1 MGAFVGLA
9 GKALKAVLKIALF
22 CGLAWFLIPF
32 GVWLATEL
40 ITGKYLEQ
48 VPVMNT
54 VCNILWYMC
63 YGFAPLTLIQNIIR
77 VIKKDQ
83 SFSWIRLIMN
93 RKEQKG
99 FEAKLGGDAVAL
111 KTAKDLSGVVFG
123 KQGGKYATMPETTD
137 GHVLIVGGAGSGKT
151 AAVAIP
157 TLMSWK
163 ERVFAI
169 DIKGEL
175 YAKTKKA
182 RGEAQIKVFNP
193 TDTTAYGYD
202 PFYMLK
208 NADDIS
214 SAARQLAM
222 SIVPLPADVK
232 DPFWIKGAQNML
244 CENAPKEYQDR
255 QTLWNAVEQIE
266 KSSKAQ
272 LAREYEV
279 ALPVELSREEQIKL
293 VRDFAKE
300 NFVDNGMCVDFSIH
314 DKEDGNPHAHIMLT
328 TRPIEQDNSW
338 EVKQRKEYIL
348 DKKGQKQYDKKKQT
362 YKCKTVK
369 TTNWDSKE
377 FLQRSRESWAEKVN
391 QELEKKSLPQRVD
404 HRSFK
409 EQGIEKI
416 PTQHIGVSANAMEKR
431 GIESQR
437 GNENREIKKA
447 NGQIQ
452 TIEILEKQTQKE
464 IAFIREDI
472 SWNRHHEEIAKIEEQ
487 IPKAAGNEKVL
498 LSVQAGLLKLYD
510 KAKLIE
516 PTKTSEGR
524 TIEIDGRK
532 VPYFEY
538 HKNKLVGDISF
549 AQDKVKGYLDM
560 LAQQRQEAPQEQG
573 GFAAR
578 REVFKQQEAPQ
589 EKLKIDT
596 AYVER
601 MAQQLATVRNEFV
614 RETVNSHERTRY
626 QPNPIYARQANEIES
641 VAKTVAEQSRTIEAF
656 KAERDKLGM
665 FKGKEKKEIQGKID
679 NFERLRRSNL
689 DKLKALGVS
698 NLSKADE
705 AAKEKRTL
713 AAQEQEKAQAA
724 RRNEGAGSRAEEAK
738 QVFLEAAKRIPAD
751 QRQAVLERME
761 QYNSHEAGGMEVFK
775 AEIEARRVLDSALK
789 EQTQDRE
796 HEKTKVKGRGRTD

>member
-1 MGAFVGLA
+1 MAIYHCHCKIISRGQGRSAVGAAAYRSGEKLYNEYD
-9 GKALKAVLKIALF
+9 GIEHDY
-22 CGLAWFLIPF
+22 
-32 GVWLATEL
+32 T
-40 ITGKYLEQ
+40 
-48 VPVMNT
+48 
-54 VCNILWYMC
+54 
-63 YGFAPLTLIQNIIR
+63 
-77 VIKKDQ
+77 KK
-83 SFSWIRLIMN
+83 
-93 RKEQKG
+93 G
-99 FEAKLGGDAVAL
+99 
-111 KTAKDLSGVVFG
+111 GVVYSEF
-123 KQGGKYATMPETTD
+123 
-137 GHVLIVGGAGSGKT
+137 
-151 AAVAIP
+151 
-157 TLMSWK
+157 
-163 ERVFAI
+163 
-169 DIKGEL
+169 
-175 YAKTKKA
+175 
-182 RGEAQIKVFNP
+182 
-193 TDTTAYGYD
+193 
-202 PFYMLK
+202 
-208 NADDIS
+208 
-214 SAARQLAM
+214 
-222 SIVPLPADVK
+222 
-232 DPFWIKGAQNML
+232 ML

-338 EVKQRKEYIL
+338 GVKQRKEYIL
-348 DKKGQKQYDKKKQT
+348 DKKGQTQYDKKKQT

-472 SWNRHHEEIAKIEEQ
+472 SWNRHHEEIAKIEEML
-487 IPKAAGNEKVL
+487 PKAAGNEKVL

-524 TIEIDGRK
+524 TVEFDGRK
-532 VPYFEY
+532 IPYFEY

-549 AQDKVKGYLDM
+549 AQDKVKGYLET
-560 LAQQRQEAPQEQG
+560 LERQRQEEPKEKAQEQG

-578 REVFKQQEAPQ
+578 REAFKQQETPQQ
-589 EKLKIDT
+589 EKAKIDT
-596 AYVER
+596 AYVDK

-614 RETVNSHERTRY
+614 RETVSSNERTSY

-641 VAKTVAEQSRTIEAF
+641 LAKTVTEQSRTIEAF

-689 DKLKALGVS
+689 DKLKALGVPD
-698 NLSKADE
+698 LSKADE
-705 AAKEKRTL
+705 AVKEKRTL
-713 AAQEQEKAQAA
+713 AAQEQKKAQAA
-724 RRNEGAGSRAEEAK
+724 EKNKGAGSRAEEAK
-738 QVFLEAAKRIPAD
+738 QVFLEVAKQIPAD

-761 QYNSHEAGGMEVFK
+761 QYKDVPEAGRLEVFK
-775 AEIEARRVLDSALK
+775 AQAEARRVLDSALK

-796 HEKTKVKGRGRTD
+796 HEKTKIKGRGRAD

>member
-1 MGAFVGLA
+1 MAIYSCECKVFGRAKGQSAV
-9 GKALKAVLKIALF
+9 GKAAYRSGEK
-22 CGLAWFLIPF
+22 
-32 GVWLATEL
+32 
-40 ITGKYLEQ
+40 
-48 VPVMNT
+48 
-54 VCNILWYMC
+54 
-63 YGFAPLTLIQNIIR
+63 LTNEYDGMTHDYT
-77 VIKKDQ
+77 KK
-83 SFSWIRLIMN
+83 
-93 RKEQKG
+93 G
-99 FEAKLGGDAVAL
+99 
-111 KTAKDLSGVVFG
+111 GVV
-123 KQGGKYATMPETTD
+123 YSE
-137 GHVLIVGGAGSGKT
+137 I
-151 AAVAIP
+151 
-157 TLMSWK
+157 
-163 ERVFAI
+163 
-169 DIKGEL
+169 
-175 YAKTKKA
+175 
-182 RGEAQIKVFNP
+182 
-193 TDTTAYGYD
+193 
-202 PFYMLK
+202 
-208 NADDIS
+208 
-214 SAARQLAM
+214 
-222 SIVPLPADVK
+222 
-232 DPFWIKGAQNML
+232 ML

-255 QTLWNAVEQIE
+255 VTLWNAVEKVE
-266 KSSKAQ
+266 KDNGAR
-272 LAREYEV
+272 LAREYRVCLQMEFTLEENIEV
-279 ALPVELSREEQIKL
+279 
-293 VRDFAKE
+293 VRKYIKE
-300 NFVDNGMCVDFSIH
+300 NFTDKGMIADYSIH
-314 DKEDGNPHAHIMLT
+314 DKNDGNPHAHIMLT
-328 TRPIEQDNSW
+328 MRPLDEKGKWQAKMEKVYICKNAAGEEKEFTAKELKSQPNGEW
-338 EVKQRKEYIL
+338 EKQLPYYKNGNVKSRPVYLTKTQAESDIKYKDYCRVKGKNDPKKSKEDRVNPII
-348 DKKGQKQYDKKKQT
+348 QQ
-362 YKCKTVK
+362 
-369 TTNWDSKE
+369 WDSTE
-377 FLQRSRESWAEKVN
+377 ILNSCRENWAKINNEKF
-391 QELEKKSLPQRVD
+391 EEKGLNIRISHLSL
-404 HRSFK
+404 K
-409 EQGIEKI
+409 EQGIDRI
-416 PTQHIGVSANAMEKR
+416 PTIHEGAARNMEKR
-431 GIESQR
+431 GIETER
-437 GNENREIKKA
+437 GNINREIKQA
-447 NGQIQ
+447 NGQMQ

-549 AQDKVKGYLDM
+549 AQDKVKGYIDM

-589 EKLKIDT
+589 EKPKIDT

-614 RETVNSHERTRY
+614 RETVNSHERTNY

-641 VAKTVAEQSRTIEAF
+641 IAKTVAEQSRTIEAF

-698 NLSKADE
+698 DLSKADE

-738 QVFLEAAKRIPAD
+738 KVFLEVAKRIPAD
-751 QRQAVLERME
+751 QRQTVLERME
-761 QYNSHEAGGMEVFK
+761 QYNSHEAGGIEVFK

-789 EQTQDRE
+789 EQIQDRE

>member
-1 MGAFVGLA
+1 MAIYHCHCKIISRGQGRSAVGAAAYRSGE
-9 GKALKAVLKIALF
+9 KLKN
-22 CGLAWFLIPF
+22 
-32 GVWLATEL
+32 E
-40 ITGKYLEQ
+40 Y
-48 VPVMNT
+48 
-54 VCNILWYMC
+54 
-63 YGFAPLTLIQNIIR
+63 
-77 VIKKDQ
+77 
-83 SFSWIRLIMN
+83 
-93 RKEQKG
+93 
-99 FEAKLGGDAVAL
+99 
-111 KTAKDLSGVVFG
+111 
-123 KQGGKYATMPETTD
+123 D
-137 GHVLIVGGAGSGKT
+137 GIEH
-151 AAVAIP
+151 
-157 TLMSWK
+157 
-163 ERVFAI
+163 
-169 DIKGEL
+169 D
-175 YAKTKKA
+175 YTKK
-182 RGEAQIKVFNP
+182 GGV
-193 TDTTAYGYD
+193 AYSE
-202 PFYMLK
+202 
-208 NADDIS
+208 I
-214 SAARQLAM
+214 
-222 SIVPLPADVK
+222 
-232 DPFWIKGAQNML
+232 ML
-244 CENAPKEYQDR
+244 CENALKEYQDR
-255 QTLWNAVEQIE
+255 ATLWNAVEQAE
-266 KSSKAQ
+266 KGSRAQ

-279 ALPVELSREEQIKL
+279 ALPVELSREEQIQL

-300 NFVDNGMCVDFSIH
+300 NFVDKGMCVDFSIH

-328 TRPIEQDNSW
+328 TRPIEKDGTWGAKATN
-338 EVKQRKEYIL
+338 EYVL
-348 DKKGQKQYDKKKQT
+348 DKNGERILQKIDKQNRKI
-362 YKCKTVK
+362 YKRVK
-369 TTNWDSKE
+369 IETTDWNTKE
-377 FLQRSRESWAEKVN
+377 FLQRSRSSWAEKVN
-391 QELEKKSLPQRVD
+391 QELEKKNLPQRVD

-437 GNENREIKKA
+437 GNENREIKQA

-524 TIEIDGRK
+524 TIEIDGRQ

-560 LAQQRQEAPQEQG
+560 LAQQRREAPQEKTQEQG

-578 REVFKQQEAPQ
+578 REAFKQQEAPQ
-589 EKLKIDT
+589 EKPKIDT
-596 AYVER
+596 AYVDR

-614 RETVNSHERTRY
+614 RETVNSHERTSY

-641 VAKTVAEQSRTIEAF
+641 LAKTVAEQSRTIETF
-656 KAERDKLGM
+656 KAERDKLGV

-698 NLSKADE
+698 DLSKADE
-705 AAKEKRTL
+705 AVKEKRTL

-738 QVFLEAAKRIPAD
+738 QVFLEVAKRIPAD

-761 QYNSHEAGGMEVFK
+761 QYKDVPKAGRMEVFK
-775 AEIEARRVLDSALK
+775 AQAEARRVLDSALK

>member
-1 MGAFVGLA
+1 MAIYHCHCKIISRGQGRSAVGAAAYRSGE
-9 GKALKAVLKIALF
+9 KLKN
-22 CGLAWFLIPF
+22 
-32 GVWLATEL
+32 E
-40 ITGKYLEQ
+40 Y
-48 VPVMNT
+48 
-54 VCNILWYMC
+54 
-63 YGFAPLTLIQNIIR
+63 
-77 VIKKDQ
+77 
-83 SFSWIRLIMN
+83 
-93 RKEQKG
+93 
-99 FEAKLGGDAVAL
+99 
-111 KTAKDLSGVVFG
+111 
-123 KQGGKYATMPETTD
+123 D
-137 GHVLIVGGAGSGKT
+137 GIEH
-151 AAVAIP
+151 
-157 TLMSWK
+157 
-163 ERVFAI
+163 
-169 DIKGEL
+169 D
-175 YAKTKKA
+175 YTKK
-182 RGEAQIKVFNP
+182 GGV
-193 TDTTAYGYD
+193 AYSE
-202 PFYMLK
+202 
-208 NADDIS
+208 I
-214 SAARQLAM
+214 
-222 SIVPLPADVK
+222 
-232 DPFWIKGAQNML
+232 ML

-255 QTLWNAVEQIE
+255 ATLWNEVEQAE
-266 KSSKAQ
+266 KGSRAQ

-279 ALPVELSREEQIKL
+279 ALPVELSREEQIQL

-328 TRPIEQDNSW
+328 TRPIEKDGTWGAKATN
-338 EVKQRKEYIL
+338 EYVL
-348 DKKGQKQYDKKKQT
+348 DKNGERILQKIDKQNRKI
-362 YKCKTVK
+362 YKRVK
-369 TTNWDSKE
+369 IETTDWNTKE

-391 QELEKKSLPQRVD
+391 QELEKKSLPQRID

-524 TIEIDGRK
+524 NIEIDGRK

-560 LAQQRQEAPQEQG
+560 LAQQRQEAQQEQG

-578 REVFKQQEAPQ
+578 REAFKQQEAPQ
-589 EKLKIDT
+589 EKPKIDT

-614 RETVNSHERTRY
+614 RETVNSHERTNY

-641 VAKTVAEQSRTIEAF
+641 IAKTVAEQSRTIEAF

-698 NLSKADE
+698 DLSKADE

-738 QVFLEAAKRIPAD
+738 QVFLEVAKRIPAD

-789 EQTQDRE
+789 EQIQDRE

>member
-1 MGAFVGLA
+1 MAIYHCHCKIISRGQGRSAVGAAAYRSG
-9 GKALKAVLKIALF
+9 
-22 CGLAWFLIPF
+22 
-32 GVWLATEL
+32 E
-40 ITGKYLEQ
+40 
-48 VPVMNT
+48 
-54 VCNILWYMC
+54 
-63 YGFAPLTLIQNIIR
+63 
-77 VIKKDQ
+77 
-83 SFSWIRLIMN
+83 
-93 RKEQKG
+93 
-99 FEAKLGGDAVAL
+99 KL
-111 KTAKDLSGVVFG
+111 
-123 KQGGKYATMPETTD
+123 YNEYD
-137 GHVLIVGGAGSGKT
+137 GIEH
-151 AAVAIP
+151 
-157 TLMSWK
+157 
-163 ERVFAI
+163 
-169 DIKGEL
+169 D
-175 YAKTKKA
+175 YTKK
-182 RGEAQIKVFNP
+182 GGV
-193 TDTTAYGYD
+193 AYSE
-202 PFYMLK
+202 
-208 NADDIS
+208 I
-214 SAARQLAM
+214 
-222 SIVPLPADVK
+222 
-232 DPFWIKGAQNML
+232 ML

-328 TRPIEQDNSW
+328 TRPIEQDGSW
-338 EVKQRKEYIL
+338 GVKQRKEYIL
-348 DKKGQKQYDKKKQT
+348 DKNGQKQYDKKKQT

-377 FLQRSRESWAEKVN
+377 FLQRSRESWSEKVN
-391 QELEKKSLPQRVD
+391 QELERKNVPQRVD
-404 HRSFK
+404 HRSYK

-452 TIEILEKQTQKE
+452 TIEILERQTQKE

-472 SWNRHHEEIAKIEEQ
+472 SWNRHHEEIAKIEEM
-487 IPKAAGNEKVL
+487 IPKAAGDEKVL

-524 TIEIDGRK
+524 TVEIDGRK
-532 VPYFEY
+532 IPYFEY

-549 AQDKVKGYLDM
+549 AQDKVKGYLET
-560 LAQQRQEAPQEQG
+560 LERQRQEVPKEKTQEQG

-578 REVFKQQEAPQ
+578 REAFKQQETPQQ
-589 EKLKIDT
+589 EKAKIDT
-596 AYVER
+596 AYVDK

-614 RETVNSHERTRY
+614 RETVSSNERTSY

-641 VAKTVAEQSRTIEAF
+641 LAKTVTEQSRTIEAF
-656 KAERDKLGM
+656 KAERDKLGV

-689 DKLKALGVS
+689 DKLKALGVPD
-698 NLSKADE
+698 LSKADE
-705 AAKEKRTL
+705 AVKEKRTL
-713 AAQEQEKAQAA
+713 AAQEQKKAQAA
-724 RRNEGAGSRAEEAK
+724 EKNKGAGSRAEEAK
-738 QVFLEAAKRIPAD
+738 QVFLEVAKQIPAD
-751 QRQAVLERME
+751 QRKAVLERME
-761 QYNSHEAGGMEVFK
+761 QYKDVPEAGRLEVFK
-775 AEIEARRVLDSALK
+775 AQAEARRVLDSALK

>member
-1 MGAFVGLA
+1 MAIYSCECKVFGRAKGQSAV
-9 GKALKAVLKIALF
+9 GKAAYRSGEK
-22 CGLAWFLIPF
+22 
-32 GVWLATEL
+32 
-40 ITGKYLEQ
+40 
-48 VPVMNT
+48 
-54 VCNILWYMC
+54 
-63 YGFAPLTLIQNIIR
+63 LTNEYDGMTHDYT
-77 VIKKDQ
+77 KK
-83 SFSWIRLIMN
+83 
-93 RKEQKG
+93 G
-99 FEAKLGGDAVAL
+99 
-111 KTAKDLSGVVFG
+111 GVV
-123 KQGGKYATMPETTD
+123 YSE
-137 GHVLIVGGAGSGKT
+137 I
-151 AAVAIP
+151 
-157 TLMSWK
+157 
-163 ERVFAI
+163 
-169 DIKGEL
+169 
-175 YAKTKKA
+175 
-182 RGEAQIKVFNP
+182 
-193 TDTTAYGYD
+193 
-202 PFYMLK
+202 
-208 NADDIS
+208 
-214 SAARQLAM
+214 
-222 SIVPLPADVK
+222 
-232 DPFWIKGAQNML
+232 ML

-255 QTLWNAVEQIE
+255 VTLWNAVEKVE
-266 KSSKAQ
+266 KDNGAR
-272 LAREYEV
+272 LAREYRVCLQREFTLEENIEV
-279 ALPVELSREEQIKL
+279 
-293 VRDFAKE
+293 VRKYIKE
-300 NFVDNGMCVDFSIH
+300 NFTDKGIIADYSIH
-314 DKEDGNPHAHIMLT
+314 DKNDGNPHAHIMLT
-328 TRPIEQDNSW
+328 MRPLDEKGKWQAKMEKVYICKNAAGEEKEFTAKELKSQPNGEW
-338 EVKQRKEYIL
+338 EKQLPYYKNGNVKSRPVYLTKTQAESDLKYKDYCRVKGKNDPKKSKEDRVNPII
-348 DKKGQKQYDKKKQT
+348 QQ
-362 YKCKTVK
+362 
-369 TTNWDSKE
+369 WDSTE
-377 FLQRSRESWAEKVN
+377 TLNSCRENWAKINNEKF
-391 QELEKKSLPQRVD
+391 EEKGLNIRISHLSL
-404 HRSFK
+404 K
-409 EQGIEKI
+409 EQGIDRI
-416 PTQHIGVSANAMEKR
+416 PTIHEGAARNMEKR
-431 GIESQR
+431 GIETER
-437 GNENREIKKA
+437 GNINREIKQA
-447 NGQIQ
+447 NGQMQ

-524 TIEIDGRK
+524 TVEFDGRK
-532 VPYFEY
+532 IPYFEY

-549 AQDKVKGYLDM
+549 AQDKVKGYLET

-589 EKLKIDT
+589 EKPKIDT

-614 RETVNSHERTRY
+614 RETVNSHERTNY

-641 VAKTVAEQSRTIEAF
+641 IAKTVAEQSRTIEAF

-698 NLSKADE
+698 DLSKADE

-738 QVFLEAAKRIPAD
+738 KVFLEVVKRIPAD
-751 QRQAVLERME
+751 QRQTVLERME

-789 EQTQDRE
+789 EQIQDRE

>member
-1 MGAFVGLA
+1 MAIYHCHCKIISRGQGRSAVGAAAYRSGEKLYNEYD
-9 GKALKAVLKIALF
+9 GIEHDY
-22 CGLAWFLIPF
+22 
-32 GVWLATEL
+32 T
-40 ITGKYLEQ
+40 
-48 VPVMNT
+48 
-54 VCNILWYMC
+54 
-63 YGFAPLTLIQNIIR
+63 
-77 VIKKDQ
+77 KK
-83 SFSWIRLIMN
+83 
-93 RKEQKG
+93 G
-99 FEAKLGGDAVAL
+99 
-111 KTAKDLSGVVFG
+111 GVV
-123 KQGGKYATMPETTD
+123 YSE
-137 GHVLIVGGAGSGKT
+137 I
-151 AAVAIP
+151 
-157 TLMSWK
+157 
-163 ERVFAI
+163 
-169 DIKGEL
+169 
-175 YAKTKKA
+175 
-182 RGEAQIKVFNP
+182 
-193 TDTTAYGYD
+193 
-202 PFYMLK
+202 
-208 NADDIS
+208 
-214 SAARQLAM
+214 
-222 SIVPLPADVK
+222 
-232 DPFWIKGAQNML
+232 ML

-300 NFVDNGMCVDFSIH
+300 NFVYNGMCVDFSIH

-338 EVKQRKEYIL
+338 GVKQRKEYIL
-348 DKKGQKQYDKKKQT
+348 DKNGQKQYDKKKQT

-391 QELEKKSLPQRVD
+391 QELERKNVPQRVD
-404 HRSFK
+404 HRSYN
-409 EQGIEKI
+409 EQGIEQI

-472 SWNRHHEEIAKIEEQ
+472 SWNRHHEEIAKIEEML
-487 IPKAAGNEKVL
+487 PKAAGNEKVL

-524 TIEIDGRK
+524 TVEFDGRK
-532 VPYFEY
+532 IPYFEY

-549 AQDKVKGYLDM
+549 AQDKVKGYLET
-560 LAQQRQEAPQEQG
+560 LERQRQEEPKEKAQEQG

-578 REVFKQQEAPQ
+578 REAFKQQETPQQ
-589 EKLKIDT
+589 EKAKIDT
-596 AYVER
+596 AYVDK

-614 RETVNSHERTRY
+614 RETVSSNERTSY

-641 VAKTVAEQSRTIEAF
+641 LAKTVTEQSRTIEAF

-689 DKLKALGVS
+689 DKLKALGVPD
-698 NLSKADE
+698 LSKADE
-705 AAKEKRTL
+705 AVKEKRTL
-713 AAQEQEKAQAA
+713 AAQEQKKAQAA
-724 RRNEGAGSRAEEAK
+724 EKNKGAGSRAEEAK
-738 QVFLEAAKRIPAD
+738 QVFLEVAKQIPAD

-761 QYNSHEAGGMEVFK
+761 QYKDVPEAGRLEVFK
-775 AEIEARRVLDSALK
+775 AQAEARRVLDSALK

-796 HEKTKVKGRGRTD
+796 HEKTKIKGRGRAD

>member
-63 YGFAPLTLIQNIIR
+63 YGFAPLTLIQNSIR

-244 CENAPKEYQDR
+244 TGFLIYFQGLGESFSSTMKYIKSIPTKE
-255 QTLWNAVEQIE
+255 LIEQIVADTNE
-266 KSSKAQ
+266 KAKMEIMQFSGMDDKTLSGVYA
-272 LAREYEV
+272 
-279 ALPVELSREEQIKL
+279 ELSNHITVFATSDDLQRALSGEGACITPADLESGYDIYCCIPEHKLDEWKDLLGMMCNQFLKSFERRAEGNTTPILFLIDEFPRLGKIEAISNGLATLRSKKIHISLIVQSKSQLNAIYGKDVAEVIADNCSYKAILKASEPTTQEWCSKL
-293 VRDFAKE
+293 V
-300 NFVDNGMCVDFSIH
+300 G
-314 DKEDGNPHAHIMLT
+314 T
-328 TRPIEQDNSW
+328 
-338 EVKQRKEYIL
+338 
-348 DKKGQKQYDKKKQT
+348 YDKKKVSSN
-362 YKCKTVK
+362 YNADIMGVGKG
-369 TTNWDSKE
+369 
-377 FLQRSRESWAEKVN
+377 
-391 QELEKKSLPQRVD
+391 
-404 HRSFK
+404 
-409 EQGIEKI
+409 QGTSSSTE
-416 PTQHIGVSANAMEKR
+416 EKR
-431 GIESQR
+431 I
-437 GNENREIKKA
+437 IKPEEFAYLQDVVCVFPNGYKRLQKA
-447 NGQIQ
+447 NYY
-452 TIEILEKQTQKE
+452 
-464 IAFIREDI
+464 ED
-472 SWNRHHEEIAKIEEQ
+472 S
-487 IPKAAGNEKVL
+487 
-498 LSVQAGLLKLYD
+498 
-510 KAKLIE
+510 
-516 PTKTSEGR
+516 TFTS
-524 TIEIDGRK
+524 K
-532 VPYFEY
+532 
-538 HKNKLVGDISF
+538 
-549 AQDKVKGYLDM
+549 M
-560 LAQQRQEAPQEQG
+560 
-573 GFAAR
+573 
-578 REVFKQQEAPQ
+578 
-589 EKLKIDT
+589 
-596 AYVER
+596 
-601 MAQQLATVRNEFV
+601 
-614 RETVNSHERTRY
+614 
-626 QPNPIYARQANEIES
+626 
-641 VAKTVAEQSRTIEAF
+641 
-656 KAERDKLGM
+656 
-665 FKGKEKKEIQGKID
+665 
-679 NFERLRRSNL
+679 
-689 DKLKALGVS
+689 
-698 NLSKADE
+698 
-705 AAKEKRTL
+705 
-713 AAQEQEKAQAA
+713 
-724 RRNEGAGSRAEEAK
+724 
-738 QVFLEAAKRIPAD
+738 
-751 QRQAVLERME
+751 
-761 QYNSHEAGGMEVFK
+761 
-775 AEIEARRVLDSALK
+775 
-789 EQTQDRE
+789 
-796 HEKTKVKGRGRTD
+796 

>member
-1 MGAFVGLA
+1 MYN
-9 GKALKAVLKIALF
+9 
-22 CGLAWFLIPF
+22 
-32 GVWLATEL
+32 E
-40 ITGKYLEQ
+40 Y
-48 VPVMNT
+48 
-54 VCNILWYMC
+54 
-63 YGFAPLTLIQNIIR
+63 
-77 VIKKDQ
+77 
-83 SFSWIRLIMN
+83 
-93 RKEQKG
+93 
-99 FEAKLGGDAVAL
+99 
-111 KTAKDLSGVVFG
+111 
-123 KQGGKYATMPETTD
+123 D
-137 GHVLIVGGAGSGKT
+137 GIEH
-151 AAVAIP
+151 
-157 TLMSWK
+157 
-163 ERVFAI
+163 
-169 DIKGEL
+169 D
-175 YAKTKKA
+175 YTKK
-182 RGEAQIKVFNP
+182 GGV
-193 TDTTAYGYD
+193 AYSE
-202 PFYMLK
+202 
-208 NADDIS
+208 I
-214 SAARQLAM
+214 
-222 SIVPLPADVK
+222 
-232 DPFWIKGAQNML
+232 ML

-328 TRPIEQDNSW
+328 TRPIEQDGSW
-338 EVKQRKEYIL
+338 GVKQRKEYIL
-348 DKKGQKQYDKKKQT
+348 DKNGQKQYDKKKQT

-377 FLQRSRESWAEKVN
+377 FLQRSRESWSEKVN
-391 QELEKKSLPQRVD
+391 QELERKNVPQRVD
-404 HRSFK
+404 HRSYK

-472 SWNRHHEEIAKIEEQ
+472 SWNRHHEEIAKIEEM

-524 TIEIDGRK
+524 TVEIDGRK
-532 VPYFEY
+532 IPYFEY

-549 AQDKVKGYLDM
+549 AQDKVKGYLET
-560 LAQQRQEAPQEQG
+560 LERQRQEVPKEKTQEQG

-578 REVFKQQEAPQ
+578 REAFKQQETPQQ
-589 EKLKIDT
+589 EKAKIDT
-596 AYVER
+596 AYVDK

-614 RETVNSHERTRY
+614 RETVSSNERTSY

-641 VAKTVAEQSRTIEAF
+641 LAKTVTEQSRTIEAF

-689 DKLKALGVS
+689 DKLKALGVPD
-698 NLSKADE
+698 LSKADE
-705 AAKEKRTL
+705 AVKEKRTL
-713 AAQEQEKAQAA
+713 AAQEQKKAQAA
-724 RRNEGAGSRAEEAK
+724 EKNKGAGSRAEEAK
-738 QVFLEAAKRIPAD
+738 QVFLEVAKQIPAD
-751 QRQAVLERME
+751 QRKAVLERME
-761 QYNSHEAGGMEVFK
+761 QYKDVPEAGRLEVFK
-775 AEIEARRVLDSALK
+775 AQAEARRVLDSALK

>member
-1 MGAFVGLA
+1 MAIYHCHCKIISRGQGRSAVGAAAYRSGEKLYNEYD
-9 GKALKAVLKIALF
+9 GIEHDY
-22 CGLAWFLIPF
+22 
-32 GVWLATEL
+32 T
-40 ITGKYLEQ
+40 
-48 VPVMNT
+48 
-54 VCNILWYMC
+54 
-63 YGFAPLTLIQNIIR
+63 
-77 VIKKDQ
+77 KK
-83 SFSWIRLIMN
+83 
-93 RKEQKG
+93 G
-99 FEAKLGGDAVAL
+99 
-111 KTAKDLSGVVFG
+111 GVV
-123 KQGGKYATMPETTD
+123 YSE
-137 GHVLIVGGAGSGKT
+137 I
-151 AAVAIP
+151 
-157 TLMSWK
+157 
-163 ERVFAI
+163 
-169 DIKGEL
+169 
-175 YAKTKKA
+175 
-182 RGEAQIKVFNP
+182 
-193 TDTTAYGYD
+193 
-202 PFYMLK
+202 
-208 NADDIS
+208 
-214 SAARQLAM
+214 
-222 SIVPLPADVK
+222 
-232 DPFWIKGAQNML
+232 ML

-338 EVKQRKEYIL
+338 GVKQRKEYIL
-348 DKKGQKQYDKKKQT
+348 DKNGQKQYDKKKQT

-391 QELEKKSLPQRVD
+391 QELEKKNLPQRID

-464 IAFIREDI
+464 IANIKDDI
-472 SWNRHHEEIAKIEEQ
+472 TWNKRHEQ
-487 IPKAAGNEKVL
+487 ITELEKLIPKAAGNEKVL
-498 LSVQAGLLKLYD
+498 LQIQTGLLKAYD
-510 KAKLIE
+510 EAKLIE
-516 PTKTSEGR
+516 PTKTSKER
-524 TIEIDGRK
+524 TVEYDLRK
-532 VPYFEY
+532 IPYHEY

-549 AQDKVKGYLDM
+549 AQDKVKDYLDM
-560 LAQQRQEAPQEQG
+560 LAQQRQEVPQEKTQEQG

-578 REVFKQQEAPQ
+578 REAFKQQEAPQ
-589 EKLKIDT
+589 EKPKIDT

-614 RETVNSHERTRY
+614 KETVNSHERTSY

-641 VAKTVAEQSRTIEAF
+641 LSKTVAEQSRTIEAF
-656 KAERDKLGM
+656 KAERDKLGV

-698 NLSKADE
+698 DLSKADE
-705 AAKEKRTL
+705 AIKEKRTL
-713 AAQEQEKAQAA
+713 AAQEQAKAQAA
-724 RRNEGAGSRAEEAK
+724 RQNEGAGSRAEEAK
-738 QVFLEAAKRIPAD
+738 QVFLEVVKRIPAD
-751 QRQAVLERME
+751 QRQAVLESME
-761 QYNSHEAGGMEVFK
+761 QYKDVPEAGRMEVFK
-775 AEIEARRVLDSALK
+775 AQAEARRVLDSALK
-789 EQTQDRE
+789 EKTQDRE
-796 HEKTKVKGRGRTD
+796 HEKTKVKGRGRAD

>member
-1 MGAFVGLA
+1 MAIYSCECKVFGRAKGQSAV
-9 GKALKAVLKIALF
+9 GKAAYRSGEKLKNEYD
-22 CGLAWFLIPF
+22 GM
-32 GVWLATEL
+32 THDY
-40 ITGKYLEQ
+40 T
-48 VPVMNT
+48 
-54 VCNILWYMC
+54 
-63 YGFAPLTLIQNIIR
+63 
-77 VIKKDQ
+77 KK
-83 SFSWIRLIMN
+83 
-93 RKEQKG
+93 G
-99 FEAKLGGDAVAL
+99 
-111 KTAKDLSGVVFG
+111 GVV
-123 KQGGKYATMPETTD
+123 YSE
-137 GHVLIVGGAGSGKT
+137 I
-151 AAVAIP
+151 
-157 TLMSWK
+157 
-163 ERVFAI
+163 
-169 DIKGEL
+169 
-175 YAKTKKA
+175 
-182 RGEAQIKVFNP
+182 
-193 TDTTAYGYD
+193 
-202 PFYMLK
+202 
-208 NADDIS
+208 
-214 SAARQLAM
+214 
-222 SIVPLPADVK
+222 
-232 DPFWIKGAQNML
+232 ML

-255 QTLWNAVEQIE
+255 VTLWNAVEKVE
-266 KSSKAQ
+266 KDNGAR
-272 LAREYEV
+272 LAREYRVCLQREFTLEENIEV
-279 ALPVELSREEQIKL
+279 
-293 VRDFAKE
+293 VRKYIKE
-300 NFVDNGMCVDFSIH
+300 NFTDKGMIADYSIH
-314 DKEDGNPHAHIMLT
+314 DKNDGNPHAHIMLT
-328 TRPIEQDNSW
+328 MRPLDEKGKWQAKMEKVYICKNAAGEEKEFTAKELKSQPNGEW
-338 EVKQRKEYIL
+338 EKQLPYYKNGNVKSRPVYLTKTQAESDLKYKDYCRVKGKNDPKKSKEDRVNPII
-348 DKKGQKQYDKKKQT
+348 QQ
-362 YKCKTVK
+362 
-369 TTNWDSKE
+369 WDSTE
-377 FLQRSRESWAEKVN
+377 TLNSCRENWAKINNEKF
-391 QELEKKSLPQRVD
+391 EEKGLNIRISHLSL
-404 HRSFK
+404 K
-409 EQGIEKI
+409 EQGIDRI
-416 PTQHIGVSANAMEKR
+416 PTIHEGAARNMEKR
-431 GIESQR
+431 GIETER
-437 GNENREIKKA
+437 GNINREIKQA
-447 NGQIQ
+447 NGQMQ

-524 TIEIDGRK
+524 NIEIDGRK

-589 EKLKIDT
+589 EKPKIDT

-614 RETVNSHERTRY
+614 RETVNSHERTNY

-641 VAKTVAEQSRTIEAF
+641 IAKTVAEQSRTIEAF

-698 NLSKADE
+698 DLSKADE

-738 QVFLEAAKRIPAD
+738 QVFLEVAKRIPAD
-751 QRQAVLERME
+751 QRQTVLERME

>member
-1 MGAFVGLA
+1 MAIYHCHCKIISRGQGRSAVGAAAYRSG
-9 GKALKAVLKIALF
+9 
-22 CGLAWFLIPF
+22 
-32 GVWLATEL
+32 E
-40 ITGKYLEQ
+40 
-48 VPVMNT
+48 
-54 VCNILWYMC
+54 
-63 YGFAPLTLIQNIIR
+63 
-77 VIKKDQ
+77 
-83 SFSWIRLIMN
+83 
-93 RKEQKG
+93 
-99 FEAKLGGDAVAL
+99 KL
-111 KTAKDLSGVVFG
+111 
-123 KQGGKYATMPETTD
+123 YNEYD
-137 GHVLIVGGAGSGKT
+137 GIEH
-151 AAVAIP
+151 
-157 TLMSWK
+157 
-163 ERVFAI
+163 
-169 DIKGEL
+169 D
-175 YAKTKKA
+175 YTKK
-182 RGEAQIKVFNP
+182 GGV
-193 TDTTAYGYD
+193 AYSE
-202 PFYMLK
+202 
-208 NADDIS
+208 I
-214 SAARQLAM
+214 
-222 SIVPLPADVK
+222 
-232 DPFWIKGAQNML
+232 ML

-255 QTLWNAVEQIE
+255 QTLWNAVEKIE
-266 KSSKAQ
+266 KGSKAQ

-279 ALPVELSREEQIKL
+279 ALPVELSREEQIQL

-300 NFVDNGMCVDFSIH
+300 NFVDKGMCVDFSIH
-314 DKEDGNPHAHIMLT
+314 DKENGNPHAHIMLT
-328 TRPIEQDNSW
+328 TRPINENGEW
-338 EVKQRKEYIL
+338 GMKEKKDYMRDENGERVPLI
-348 DKKGQKQYDKKKQT
+348 DKKTGLQKVDSRNRKQWKREYVQFNDWNT
-362 YKCKTVK
+362 K
-369 TTNWDSKE
+369 D
-377 FLQRSRESWAEKVN
+377 FLYRSRESWAEKVN
-391 QELEKKSLPQRVD
+391 QELERKNVPQRVD
-404 HRSFK
+404 HRSYN
-409 EQGIEKI
+409 EQGIEQI

-472 SWNRHHEEIAKIEEQ
+472 SWNRHHEEIAKIEEML
-487 IPKAAGNEKVL
+487 PKAAGNEKVL

-524 TIEIDGRK
+524 TVEFDGRK
-532 VPYFEY
+532 IPYFEY

-549 AQDKVKGYLDM
+549 AQDKVKGYLET
-560 LAQQRQEAPQEQG
+560 LERQRQEVPQEKTQEQG

-578 REVFKQQEAPQ
+578 REAFKQQEAPQ
-589 EKLKIDT
+589 EKPKIDT

-614 RETVNSHERTRY
+614 RETVNSHERTNY

-641 VAKTVAEQSRTIEAF
+641 IAKTVAEQSRTIEAF

-698 NLSKADE
+698 DLSKADE

-738 QVFLEAAKRIPAD
+738 QVFLEVAKHIPAD
-751 QRQAVLERME
+751 QRQTVLERME

>member
-1 MGAFVGLA
+1 MAIYHCHCKIISRGQGRSAVGAAAYRSG
-9 GKALKAVLKIALF
+9 
-22 CGLAWFLIPF
+22 
-32 GVWLATEL
+32 E
-40 ITGKYLEQ
+40 
-48 VPVMNT
+48 
-54 VCNILWYMC
+54 
-63 YGFAPLTLIQNIIR
+63 
-77 VIKKDQ
+77 
-83 SFSWIRLIMN
+83 
-93 RKEQKG
+93 
-99 FEAKLGGDAVAL
+99 KL
-111 KTAKDLSGVVFG
+111 
-123 KQGGKYATMPETTD
+123 YNEYD
-137 GHVLIVGGAGSGKT
+137 GIEH
-151 AAVAIP
+151 
-157 TLMSWK
+157 
-163 ERVFAI
+163 
-169 DIKGEL
+169 D
-175 YAKTKKA
+175 YTKK
-182 RGEAQIKVFNP
+182 GGV
-193 TDTTAYGYD
+193 AYSE
-202 PFYMLK
+202 
-208 NADDIS
+208 I
-214 SAARQLAM
+214 
-222 SIVPLPADVK
+222 
-232 DPFWIKGAQNML
+232 ML

-255 QTLWNAVEQIE
+255 QTLWNAVEKIE
-266 KSSKAQ
+266 KGSKAQ

-279 ALPVELSREEQIKL
+279 ALPVELSREEQIQL

-300 NFVDNGMCVDFSIH
+300 NFVDKGMCVDFSIH
-314 DKEDGNPHAHIMLT
+314 DKENGNPHAHIMLT
-328 TRPIEQDNSW
+328 TRPINENGEW
-338 EVKQRKEYIL
+338 GMKEKKDYMRDENGERVPLI
-348 DKKGQKQYDKKKQT
+348 DKKTGLQKVDSRNRKQWKREYVQFNDWNT
-362 YKCKTVK
+362 K
-369 TTNWDSKE
+369 D
-377 FLQRSRESWAEKVN
+377 FLYRSRESWAEKVN
-391 QELEKKSLPQRVD
+391 QELERKNVPQRVD
-404 HRSFK
+404 HRSYN
-409 EQGIEKI
+409 EQGIEQI

-472 SWNRHHEEIAKIEEQ
+472 SWNRHHEEIAKIEEML
-487 IPKAAGNEKVL
+487 PKAAGNEKVL

-524 TIEIDGRK
+524 TVEFDGRK
-532 VPYFEY
+532 IPYFEY

-549 AQDKVKGYLDM
+549 AQDKVKGYLET
-560 LAQQRQEAPQEQG
+560 LERQRQEEPKEKAQEQG

-578 REVFKQQEAPQ
+578 REAFKQQETPQQ
-589 EKLKIDT
+589 EKAKIDT
-596 AYVER
+596 AYVDK

-614 RETVNSHERTRY
+614 RETVNSHERTSY

-641 VAKTVAEQSRTIEAF
+641 IAKTVAEQSRTIEAF

-698 NLSKADE
+698 DLSKADE

-738 QVFLEAAKRIPAD
+738 QVFLEVAKRIPAD
-751 QRQAVLERME
+751 QRQTVLERME

-796 HEKTKVKGRGRTD
+796 REKTKVKGRGRTD

>member
-1 MGAFVGLA
+1 MAIYHCHCKIISRGQGRSAVGAAAYRSGE
-9 GKALKAVLKIALF
+9 KLKN
-22 CGLAWFLIPF
+22 
-32 GVWLATEL
+32 E
-40 ITGKYLEQ
+40 Y
-48 VPVMNT
+48 
-54 VCNILWYMC
+54 
-63 YGFAPLTLIQNIIR
+63 
-77 VIKKDQ
+77 
-83 SFSWIRLIMN
+83 
-93 RKEQKG
+93 
-99 FEAKLGGDAVAL
+99 
-111 KTAKDLSGVVFG
+111 
-123 KQGGKYATMPETTD
+123 D
-137 GHVLIVGGAGSGKT
+137 GIEH
-151 AAVAIP
+151 
-157 TLMSWK
+157 
-163 ERVFAI
+163 
-169 DIKGEL
+169 D
-175 YAKTKKA
+175 YTKK
-182 RGEAQIKVFNP
+182 GGV
-193 TDTTAYGYD
+193 AYSE
-202 PFYMLK
+202 
-208 NADDIS
+208 I
-214 SAARQLAM
+214 
-222 SIVPLPADVK
+222 
-232 DPFWIKGAQNML
+232 ML

-255 QTLWNAVEQIE
+255 ATLWNAVEQAE
-266 KSSKAQ
+266 KGSRAQ

-279 ALPVELSREEQIKL
+279 ALPVELSREEQIQL
-293 VRDFAKE
+293 VRNFAKE
-300 NFVDNGMCVDFSIH
+300 NFVDKGMCVDFSIH

-328 TRPIEQDNSW
+328 TRPIEKDGTWGAKATN
-338 EVKQRKEYIL
+338 EYVL
-348 DKKGQKQYDKKKQT
+348 DKNGERILQKIDKQNRKI
-362 YKCKTVK
+362 YKRVK
-369 TTNWDSKE
+369 IETTDWNTKE

-391 QELEKKSLPQRVD
+391 QELEKKSLPQRID

-524 TIEIDGRK
+524 TIEIDGRQ

-560 LAQQRQEAPQEQG
+560 LAQQRQEAPQEKTQEQG

-578 REVFKQQEAPQ
+578 REAFKQQEAPQ
-589 EKLKIDT
+589 EKPKIDT

-614 RETVNSHERTRY
+614 RETVNSHERTSY
-626 QPNPIYARQANEIES
+626 QPNPIYARQASEIES
-641 VAKTVAEQSRTIEAF
+641 LAKTVAEQSHTIEAF
-656 KAERDKLGM
+656 KAERDKLGV

-698 NLSKADE
+698 DLSKADE
-705 AAKEKRTL
+705 AVKEKRTL

-738 QVFLEAAKRIPAD
+738 QVFLEVAKRIPAD

>member
-1 MGAFVGLA
+1 MAIYHCHCKIISRGQGRSAVGAAAYRSGE
-9 GKALKAVLKIALF
+9 KLKN
-22 CGLAWFLIPF
+22 
-32 GVWLATEL
+32 E
-40 ITGKYLEQ
+40 Y
-48 VPVMNT
+48 
-54 VCNILWYMC
+54 
-63 YGFAPLTLIQNIIR
+63 
-77 VIKKDQ
+77 
-83 SFSWIRLIMN
+83 
-93 RKEQKG
+93 
-99 FEAKLGGDAVAL
+99 
-111 KTAKDLSGVVFG
+111 
-123 KQGGKYATMPETTD
+123 D
-137 GHVLIVGGAGSGKT
+137 GIEH
-151 AAVAIP
+151 
-157 TLMSWK
+157 
-163 ERVFAI
+163 
-169 DIKGEL
+169 D
-175 YAKTKKA
+175 YTKK
-182 RGEAQIKVFNP
+182 GGV
-193 TDTTAYGYD
+193 AYSE
-202 PFYMLK
+202 
-208 NADDIS
+208 I
-214 SAARQLAM
+214 
-222 SIVPLPADVK
+222 
-232 DPFWIKGAQNML
+232 ML

-255 QTLWNAVEQIE
+255 ATLWNAVEQAE
-266 KSSKAQ
+266 KGSRAQ
-272 LAREYEV
+272 LVREYEV
-279 ALPVELSREEQIKL
+279 ALPVELSREEQIQL

-300 NFVDNGMCVDFSIH
+300 NFVDKGMCVDFSIH

-328 TRPIEQDNSW
+328 TRPIEKDGTWGAKATN
-338 EVKQRKEYIL
+338 EYVL
-348 DKKGQKQYDKKKQT
+348 DKNGERILQKIDKQNRKI
-362 YKCKTVK
+362 YKRVK
-369 TTNWDSKE
+369 IETTDWNTKE

-391 QELEKKSLPQRVD
+391 QELEKKSLPQRID

-472 SWNRHHEEIAKIEEQ
+472 SWNRHHEEIVKIEEQ

-524 TIEIDGRK
+524 NIEIDGRK

-549 AQDKVKGYLDM
+549 AQDKVKGYIDM
-560 LAQQRQEAPQEQG
+560 LAQQRQEARQEQG

-589 EKLKIDT
+589 EKPKIDT

-614 RETVNSHERTRY
+614 RETVNSHERTSY

-641 VAKTVAEQSRTIEAF
+641 IAKTVAEQSRTIEAF

-698 NLSKADE
+698 DLSKADE

-738 QVFLEAAKRIPAD
+738 QVFLEVAKRIPAD
-751 QRQAVLERME
+751 QRQTVLERME

>member
-1 MGAFVGLA
+1 MAIYSCECKVFGRAKGQSAV
-9 GKALKAVLKIALF
+9 GKAAYRSGEK
-22 CGLAWFLIPF
+22 
-32 GVWLATEL
+32 
-40 ITGKYLEQ
+40 
-48 VPVMNT
+48 
-54 VCNILWYMC
+54 
-63 YGFAPLTLIQNIIR
+63 LTNEYDGMTHDYT
-77 VIKKDQ
+77 KKC
-83 SFSWIRLIMN
+83 
-93 RKEQKG
+93 
-99 FEAKLGGDAVAL
+99 
-111 KTAKDLSGVVFG
+111 GVV
-123 KQGGKYATMPETTD
+123 YSE
-137 GHVLIVGGAGSGKT
+137 I
-151 AAVAIP
+151 
-157 TLMSWK
+157 
-163 ERVFAI
+163 
-169 DIKGEL
+169 
-175 YAKTKKA
+175 
-182 RGEAQIKVFNP
+182 
-193 TDTTAYGYD
+193 
-202 PFYMLK
+202 
-208 NADDIS
+208 
-214 SAARQLAM
+214 
-222 SIVPLPADVK
+222 
-232 DPFWIKGAQNML
+232 ML

-255 QTLWNAVEQIE
+255 VTLWNAVEKVE
-266 KSSKAQ
+266 KDNGAR
-272 LAREYEV
+272 LAREYRVCLQREFTLEENIEV
-279 ALPVELSREEQIKL
+279 
-293 VRDFAKE
+293 VRKYIKE
-300 NFVDNGMCVDFSIH
+300 NFTDKGMIADYSIH
-314 DKEDGNPHAHIMLT
+314 DKNDGNPHAHIMLT
-328 TRPIEQDNSW
+328 MRPLDEKGKWQAKMEKVYICKNAAGEEKEFTAKELKSQPNGEW
-338 EVKQRKEYIL
+338 EKQLPYYKNGNVKSRPVYLTKTQAESDLKYKDYCRVKGKNDPKKSKEDRVNPII
-348 DKKGQKQYDKKKQT
+348 QQ
-362 YKCKTVK
+362 
-369 TTNWDSKE
+369 WDSTE
-377 FLQRSRESWAEKVN
+377 TLNSCRENWAKINNEKF
-391 QELEKKSLPQRVD
+391 EEKGLNIRISHLSL
-404 HRSFK
+404 K
-409 EQGIEKI
+409 EQGIDRI
-416 PTQHIGVSANAMEKR
+416 PTIHEGAARNMEKR
-431 GIESQR
+431 GIETER
-437 GNENREIKKA
+437 GNINREIKQA
-447 NGQIQ
+447 NGQMQ

-549 AQDKVKGYLDM
+549 AQDKVKGYIDM

-589 EKLKIDT
+589 EKPKIDT

-614 RETVNSHERTRY
+614 RETVNSHERTNY

-641 VAKTVAEQSRTIEAF
+641 IAKTVAEQSRTIEAF

-698 NLSKADE
+698 DLSKADE

-738 QVFLEAAKRIPAD
+738 KVFLEVAKRIPAD
-751 QRQAVLERME
+751 QRQTVLERME

-789 EQTQDRE
+789 EQIQDRE

>member
-1 MGAFVGLA
+1 MAIYHCHCKIISRGQGRSAVGAAAYRSGE
-9 GKALKAVLKIALF
+9 KLKN
-22 CGLAWFLIPF
+22 
-32 GVWLATEL
+32 E
-40 ITGKYLEQ
+40 Y
-48 VPVMNT
+48 
-54 VCNILWYMC
+54 
-63 YGFAPLTLIQNIIR
+63 
-77 VIKKDQ
+77 
-83 SFSWIRLIMN
+83 
-93 RKEQKG
+93 
-99 FEAKLGGDAVAL
+99 
-111 KTAKDLSGVVFG
+111 
-123 KQGGKYATMPETTD
+123 D
-137 GHVLIVGGAGSGKT
+137 GIEH
-151 AAVAIP
+151 
-157 TLMSWK
+157 
-163 ERVFAI
+163 
-169 DIKGEL
+169 D
-175 YAKTKKA
+175 YTKK
-182 RGEAQIKVFNP
+182 GGV
-193 TDTTAYGYD
+193 AYSE
-202 PFYMLK
+202 
-208 NADDIS
+208 I
-214 SAARQLAM
+214 
-222 SIVPLPADVK
+222 
-232 DPFWIKGAQNML
+232 ML

-255 QTLWNAVEQIE
+255 ATLWNAVEQAE
-266 KSSKAQ
+266 KGSRAQ

-279 ALPVELSREEQIKL
+279 ALPVELSREEQIQL

-300 NFVDNGMCVDFSIH
+300 NFVDKGMCVDFSIH

-328 TRPIEQDNSW
+328 TRPIEKDGTWGAKATN
-338 EVKQRKEYIL
+338 EYVL
-348 DKKGQKQYDKKKQT
+348 DKNGERILQKIDKQNRKI
-362 YKCKTVK
+362 YKRVK
-369 TTNWDSKE
+369 IETTDWNTKE

-391 QELEKKSLPQRVD
+391 QELEKKSLPQRID

-524 TIEIDGRK
+524 TVEFDGRK
-532 VPYFEY
+532 IPYFEY

-549 AQDKVKGYLDM
+549 AQDKVKGYLET
-560 LAQQRQEAPQEQG
+560 LERQRQEVPKEKTQEQG

-578 REVFKQQEAPQ
+578 REAFKQQETPQQ
-589 EKLKIDT
+589 EKAKIDT
-596 AYVER
+596 VYVDK

-614 RETVNSHERTRY
+614 RETVSSNERTSY

-641 VAKTVAEQSRTIEAF
+641 LAKTVTEQSRTIEAF

-689 DKLKALGVS
+689 DKLKALGVPDI
-698 NLSKADE
+698 SKADE
-705 AAKEKRTL
+705 AVKEKRTL
-713 AAQEQEKAQAA
+713 AAQEQKKAQAA
-724 RRNEGAGSRAEEAK
+724 EKNKGAGSRAEEAK
-738 QVFLEAAKRIPAD
+738 QVFLEVAKQIPAD

-761 QYNSHEAGGMEVFK
+761 QYKDVPEAGRLEVFK
-775 AEIEARRVLDSALK
+775 AQAEARRVLDSALK

-796 HEKTKVKGRGRTD
+796 HEKTKIKGRGRAD

>member
-1 MGAFVGLA
+1 MAIYHCHCKIISRGQGRSAVGAAAYRSGEKLYNEYD
-9 GKALKAVLKIALF
+9 GIEHDY
-22 CGLAWFLIPF
+22 
-32 GVWLATEL
+32 T
-40 ITGKYLEQ
+40 
-48 VPVMNT
+48 
-54 VCNILWYMC
+54 
-63 YGFAPLTLIQNIIR
+63 
-77 VIKKDQ
+77 KK
-83 SFSWIRLIMN
+83 
-93 RKEQKG
+93 
-99 FEAKLGGDAVAL
+99 
-111 KTAKDLSGVVFG
+111 SGVV
-123 KQGGKYATMPETTD
+123 YSE
-137 GHVLIVGGAGSGKT
+137 I
-151 AAVAIP
+151 
-157 TLMSWK
+157 
-163 ERVFAI
+163 
-169 DIKGEL
+169 
-175 YAKTKKA
+175 
-182 RGEAQIKVFNP
+182 
-193 TDTTAYGYD
+193 
-202 PFYMLK
+202 
-208 NADDIS
+208 
-214 SAARQLAM
+214 
-222 SIVPLPADVK
+222 
-232 DPFWIKGAQNML
+232 ML

-279 ALPVELSREEQIKL
+279 SLPVELSREEQIKL

-328 TRPIEQDNSW
+328 TRPIEQDGSW
-338 EVKQRKEYIL
+338 GVKQRKEYIL
-348 DKKGQKQYDKKKQT
+348 DKNGQKQYDKKKQT

-377 FLQRSRESWAEKVN
+377 FLQRSRESWSEKVN
-391 QELEKKSLPQRVD
+391 QELERKNVPQRVD
-404 HRSFK
+404 HRSYK
-409 EQGIEKI
+409 EQGIEQI

-452 TIEILEKQTQKE
+452 TIEILERQTQKE

-472 SWNRHHEEIAKIEEQ
+472 SWNRHHEEIAKIEEM

-524 TIEIDGRK
+524 TVEIDGRK
-532 VPYFEY
+532 IPYFEY

-549 AQDKVKGYLDM
+549 AQDKVKGYLET
-560 LAQQRQEAPQEQG
+560 LERQRQEVPKEKAQEQG

-578 REVFKQQEAPQ
+578 REAFKQQETPQQ
-589 EKLKIDT
+589 EKTKIDT
-596 AYVER
+596 AYVDK

-614 RETVNSHERTRY
+614 RETVSSNERTSY

-641 VAKTVAEQSRTIEAF
+641 LAKTVTEQSRTIEAF

-689 DKLKALGVS
+689 DKLKALGVPD
-698 NLSKADE
+698 LSKADE
-705 AAKEKRTL
+705 AVKEKRTL
-713 AAQEQEKAQAA
+713 AAQEQKKAQAA
-724 RRNEGAGSRAEEAK
+724 EKNKGAGSRAEEAK
-738 QVFLEAAKRIPAD
+738 QVFLEVAKQIPAD

-761 QYNSHEAGGMEVFK
+761 QYKDVPEAGRLEVFK
-775 AEIEARRVLDSALK
+775 AQAEARRVLDSALK

-796 HEKTKVKGRGRTD
+796 HEKTKIKGRGRAD

>member
-222 SIVPLPADVK
+222 SIVPLPAD
-232 DPFWIKGAQNML
+232 
-244 CENAPKEYQDR
+244 
-255 QTLWNAVEQIE
+255 
-266 KSSKAQ
+266 
-272 LAREYEV
+272 
-279 ALPVELSREEQIKL
+279 
-293 VRDFAKE
+293 
-300 NFVDNGMCVDFSIH
+300 
-314 DKEDGNPHAHIMLT
+314 
-328 TRPIEQDNSW
+328 
-338 EVKQRKEYIL
+338 
-348 DKKGQKQYDKKKQT
+348 
-362 YKCKTVK
+362 
-369 TTNWDSKE
+369 
-377 FLQRSRESWAEKVN
+377 
-391 QELEKKSLPQRVD
+391 
-404 HRSFK
+404 
-409 EQGIEKI
+409 
-416 PTQHIGVSANAMEKR
+416 
-431 GIESQR
+431 
-437 GNENREIKKA
+437 
-447 NGQIQ
+447 
-452 TIEILEKQTQKE
+452 
-464 IAFIREDI
+464 
-472 SWNRHHEEIAKIEEQ
+472 
-487 IPKAAGNEKVL
+487 
-498 LSVQAGLLKLYD
+498 
-510 KAKLIE
+510 
-516 PTKTSEGR
+516 
-524 TIEIDGRK
+524 
-532 VPYFEY
+532 FEY

-589 EKLKIDT
+589 EKPKIDT

>member
-1 MGAFVGLA
+1 MAIYHCHCKIISRGQGRSAVGAAAYRSG
-9 GKALKAVLKIALF
+9 
-22 CGLAWFLIPF
+22 
-32 GVWLATEL
+32 E
-40 ITGKYLEQ
+40 
-48 VPVMNT
+48 
-54 VCNILWYMC
+54 
-63 YGFAPLTLIQNIIR
+63 
-77 VIKKDQ
+77 
-83 SFSWIRLIMN
+83 
-93 RKEQKG
+93 
-99 FEAKLGGDAVAL
+99 KL
-111 KTAKDLSGVVFG
+111 
-123 KQGGKYATMPETTD
+123 YNEYD
-137 GHVLIVGGAGSGKT
+137 GIEH
-151 AAVAIP
+151 
-157 TLMSWK
+157 
-163 ERVFAI
+163 
-169 DIKGEL
+169 D
-175 YAKTKKA
+175 YTKK
-182 RGEAQIKVFNP
+182 GGV
-193 TDTTAYGYD
+193 AYSE
-202 PFYMLK
+202 
-208 NADDIS
+208 I
-214 SAARQLAM
+214 
-222 SIVPLPADVK
+222 
-232 DPFWIKGAQNML
+232 ML

-255 QTLWNAVEQIE
+255 QTLWNAVEKIE
-266 KSSKAQ
+266 KGSKAQ

-279 ALPVELSREEQIKL
+279 ALPVELSREEQIQL
-293 VRDFAKE
+293 VRDFVKE
-300 NFVDNGMCVDFSIH
+300 NFVDKGMCVDFSIH
-314 DKEDGNPHAHIMLT
+314 DKENGNPHAHIMLT
-328 TRPIEQDNSW
+328 TRPINENGEW
-338 EVKQRKEYIL
+338 GMKEKKDYMRDENGERVPLI
-348 DKKGQKQYDKKKQT
+348 DKKTGLQKVDSRNRKQWKREYVQFNDWNT
-362 YKCKTVK
+362 K
-369 TTNWDSKE
+369 D
-377 FLQRSRESWAEKVN
+377 FLYRSRESWAEKVN
-391 QELEKKSLPQRVD
+391 QELERKNVPQRVD
-404 HRSFK
+404 HRSYN
-409 EQGIEKI
+409 EQGIEQI

-472 SWNRHHEEIAKIEEQ
+472 SWNRHHEEIAKIEEML
-487 IPKAAGNEKVL
+487 PKAAGNEKVL

-589 EKLKIDT
+589 EKPKIDT